1 MGVIKIQK
9 LRLNT
14 IRNKL
19 IISLVAICII
29 PLIILGVGSY
39 TQSKSILNNKL
50 TITSRQTLTEINHG
64 LSNYLNEFSNMLS
77 MTSENYNFVNVDVSD
92 NIKYIPDLLKGV
104 TESNKDIL
112 DISYGTTTGKFST
125 YPNATM
131 PKGYDA
137 TKSSWYM
144 QALEHKGQVIIT
156 PEYVDAGTKKSI
168 ITLAKTVEKNGK
180 VVGVVEIDLTLNTLA
195 EQISTKKLG
204 NTGYVFIS
212 EASGKVLAH
221 PVKMLINTNTASKL
235 PFWNTARVQNSG
247 FVNYDDKGSKKFGVY
262 QTNELTG
269 WKLVATL
276 DESELSNDT
285 KSIIHTTL
293 LIILIMGLIS
303 IVMSLVLSKGIAYN
317 IQKLKEVFA
326 KASNGDLMVSIKAST
341 KDEFEDLATSFNLMM
356 KNILSIMNNVTNS
369 SKTVSETSITLASMS
384 EEVTASISEVSSAI
398 EQVSLGA
405 TQQAQNA
412 QDGALAMDD
421 LSNRLG
427 KISANSNEMDKISS
441 RTKDLG
447 SKGLSM
453 IGTLI
458 EKSNKTKSSTKSVN
472 GIIQDMNESTKQI
485 NAISETL
492 VSITEQT
499 NLLSL
504 NASIE
509 SARAG
514 EAGKGFSVVAGEI
527 RKLAEQSKNSTEE
540 IKKIIANIQKKSV
553 AAVNAIKSTQ
563 TVVNEQDLT
572 VGETKDIFSKILE
585 SIDIMIT
592 KVDEVKISIVN
603 VNEKKESTVLEIEN
617 ISSISEQTAASSE
630 QVTASTEEITATMEE
645 FTKHFSELQILA
657 EGLDT
662 EINKFK
668 VK

>member
-1 MGVIKIQK
+1 MV
-9 LRLNT
+9 
-14 IRNKL
+14 
-19 IISLVAICII
+19 SICII
-29 PLIILGVGSY
+29 PLIILGIGSY
-39 TQSKSILNNKL
+39 RQSKSILNNKL
-50 TITSRQTLTEINHG
+50 TLTSTQTLTEINHG
-64 LSNYLNEFSNMLS
+64 LSNYLNGFSNILLL
-77 MTSENYNFVNVDVSD
+77 TSNNYNFVNVDTSN
-92 NIKYIPDLLKGV
+92 NINYIPDLLKGV
-104 TESNKDIL
+104 AESNKDIL
-112 DISYGTTTGKFST
+112 DISYGTTTGKFKT
-125 YPNATM
+125 YPNDKM
-131 PKGYDA
+131 PAGYDA
-137 TKSSWYM
+137 TKTDWYM
-144 QALEHKGQVIIT
+144 RALGQKGKVIIT
-156 PEYVDAGTKKSI
+156 PEYIDKGTGKSV

-195 EQISTKKLG
+195 QQISTKKLG
-204 NTGYVFIS
+204 NTGYVFIA

-221 PVKMLINTNTASKL
+221 PIQKLINTNTASKL
-235 PFWNTARVQNSG
+235 PFWNTAKSKNSG
-247 FVNYDDKGSKKFGVY
+247 FVNYDDMDSSKFGVY

-276 DESELSNDT
+276 DQSELSNDT
-285 KSIIHTTL
+285 KFIIHTTL

-303 IVMSLVLSKGIAYN
+303 VAMSLVLSKGIAYN
-317 IQKLKEVFA
+317 IQKLKAVFA
-326 KASNGDLMVSIKAST
+326 KASNGDLTVSIKALT
-341 KDEFEDLATSFNLMM
+341 KDEFEDLATSFNLMI

-369 SKTVSETSITLASMS
+369 SKTVSETSTTLASMS

-398 EQVSLGA
+398 EQVSIGA

-421 LSNRLG
+421 LSNRLD
-427 KISANSNEMDKISS
+427 KISDSSNEMDKISS
-441 RTKDLG
+441 GTKDLG

-453 IGTLI
+453 IDTLI

-472 GIIQDMNESTKQI
+472 EIIQDMNESTKQI

-540 IKKIIANIQKKSV
+540 IKEIIANIQKKSI

-563 TVVNEQDLT
+563 TVVNEQDLA
-572 VGETKDIFSKILE
+572 VGETKEIFSEILK
-585 SIDIMIT
+585 SIDVMIT
-592 KVDEVKISIVN
+592 KVEEVKISIVD
-603 VNEKKESTVLEIEN
+603 VNEKKQSTVLEIEN
-617 ISSISEQTAASSE
+617 ISAISEQTAASSE

-645 FTKHFSELQILA
+645 FTKYFSELQILA